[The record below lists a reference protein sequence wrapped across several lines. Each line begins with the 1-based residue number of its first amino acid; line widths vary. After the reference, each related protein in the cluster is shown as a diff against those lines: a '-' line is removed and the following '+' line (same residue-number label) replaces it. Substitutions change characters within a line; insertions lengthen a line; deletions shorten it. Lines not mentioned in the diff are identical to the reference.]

1 MQNAS
6 ITAFPGLELL
16 RENQQGGGAAITPA
30 PPPHAHT
37 HFQIRVKKPHQSL
50 HQKFSIFHIFL
61 DINLKLPQHW
71 KYYHPQ

>member
-6 ITAFPGLELL
+6 ITAFTVFELL
-16 RENQQGGGAAITPA
+16 RENQQGGGGSNY